1 MILFPPAKIN
11 LGLNVLEKRTD
22 GFHEIKTCMVE
33 IPFCDILEILPSET
47 FTFKQTGLTVD
58 GDTESN
64 LCVKAYRL
72 VEERYSVDPVYMHLR
87 KNIPMGA
94 GLGGGSSD
102 AAYVIKGLNELF
114 DLNIQD
120 AEMEK
125 LAAELGSDCA
135 FFIKGGVQMST
146 GRGEIL
152 SPFDVNLEGFYLKL
166 RYPSLHIG
174 TAEAYGGVSF
184 DKDCSGYDKLGALDF
199 SGLINSF
206 EEYAF
211 NKYPQLEE
219 IKKGYE
225 NEGAIYAAMSGSGS
239 SIFGIYREEPTSLAQ
254 ESEWVMKL

>member
-22 GFHEIKTCMVE
+22 GFHEIKSCMVE
-33 IPFCDILEILPSET
+33 IPFCDVLEILPSNS
-47 FTFKQTGLTVD
+47 FIFKQTGLTVD

-72 VEERYSVDPVYMHLR
+72 MEERYSIQPVYMHLR

-114 DLNIQD
+114 DLKLQHT
-120 AEMEK
+120 EMEK

-135 FFIKGGVQMST
+135 FFIKGGVQMSS
-146 GRGEIL
+146 GRGEVL
-152 SPFDVNLEGFYLKL
+152 SPFDVNLEGLYLKL

-174 TAEAYGGVSF
+174 TAEAYSGVSF
-184 DKDCSGYDKLGALDF
+184 DTDCSGYAKLANREF

-219 IKKGYE
+219 IKQGYE

-239 SIFGIYREEPTSLAQ
+239 SIFGIYQYEPTSLVQ